1 MDVFSA
7 IFEMIGVVAFAI
19 SGALVGI
26 RHKMDLFGVIS
37 LGVITA
43 LGGGVIRDVIL
54 GIVPPAAFQNPTQ
67 VLVAA
72 VVSILVFLP
81 FSRRRLARSTV
92 QFDTLLL
99 IADSIGL
106 GIFTVHGL
114 RAAVNA
120 GFSNN
125 LFLLIFVALI
135 TGVGGGVLRDLLAG
149 ERPYIFVKHI
159 YACAS
164 IVGALLC
171 ALTAPR
177 CGIQLAMTLGCAAVI
192 LLRLSSA
199 RYRWNLPKAD

>member
-7 IFEMIGVVAFAI
+7 IFEMIGVLAFAV

-37 LGVITA
+37 LGVVTA
-43 LGGGVIRDVIL
+43 LGGGVIRDVVL

-67 VLVAA
+67 VFAA
-72 VVSILVFLP
+72 IAVSVLVFLP
-81 FSRRRLARSTV
+81 FSRRRLARSTA

-99 IADSIGL
+99 VADSIGL

-120 GFSNN
+120 GFSDN

-171 ALTAPR
+171 ALAAPR
-177 CGIQLAMTLGCAAVI
+177 CGIQLAMALGCAAVI

-199 RYRWNLPKAD
+199 RYRWNLPRAD

>member
-7 IFEMIGVVAFAI
+7 IFEMIGVLAFAV

-37 LGVITA
+37 LGVVTA
-43 LGGGVIRDVIL
+43 LGGGVIRDVVL

-67 VLVAA
+67 VLAA
-72 VVSILVFLP
+72 IAVSVLVFLP
-81 FSRRRLARSTV
+81 FSRRRLAHSTA

-99 IADSIGL
+99 VADSIGL

-120 GFSNN
+120 GFSDN

-171 ALTAPR
+171 AFAAPR
-177 CGIQLAMTLGCAAVI
+177 CGIQLAMAFGCAAVI

-199 RYRWNLPKAD
+199 RYRWNLPRAD

>member
-7 IFEMIGVVAFAI
+7 IFEMIGVLAFAV

-26 RHKMDLFGVIS
+26 RHKMDVFGVAS

-43 LGGGVIRDVIL
+43 LGGGVIRDVVL

-67 VLVAA
+67 AIAA
-72 VVSILVFLP
+72 IAVSILVFLP
-81 FSRRRLARSTV
+81 FSRRRLARSSA
-92 QFDTLLL
+92 QFDTILL

-120 GFSNN
+120 GFSDN
-125 LFLLIFVALI
+125 LFLLLFVALI
-135 TGVGGGVLRDLLAG
+135 TGVGGGILRDLLAG
-149 ERPYIFVKHI
+149 ERPYVFVKHI

-171 ALTAPR
+171 ALSAPF
-177 CGIQLAMTLGCAAVI
+177 CGIQLAMAFGCAAVI

-199 RYRWNLPKAD
+199 RYRWNLPRAD

>member
-1 MDVFSA
+1 MDVFST

-67 VLVAA
+67 VLAA
-72 VVSILVFLP
+72 AAVSILVFLP

-171 ALTAPR
+171 ALAAPR
-177 CGIQLAMTLGCAAVI
+177 CGIQLAMALGCAAVI